1 MLMLKY
7 FLNNC
12 DTNLLQYP
20 PYSEASI
27 EPRKFKLFKNA
38 FLDCIDDAE
47 KLFISDD
54 LEKLFIFGLD
64 NEADEYEKQVNC
76 IIKDF
81 YNVYIDKGENYT
93 FSIIKLIVEFYKKTV
108 NMSITN
114 KKQLVIIND
123 ISQLQGNLNDLLT
136 PNVVI
141 SYNECDI
148 IYRLSKYYIDEE
160 DSLVNE
166 LIDEYCFAD
175 YVDHRVRHFYNNK
188 KKTIK
193 LYLHNGY
200 KLIISIQDKKVIDYS
215 VEHDNEILNPVNR
228 LKHYNNED
236 YRESNY
242 LNTLNTTYLFIPPSA
257 IERKLKTKKYF
268 KDIYDKF
275 LEQVKNID
283 TIEDRTQLIKKT
295 IIDLTHIN
303 ILLNIDNIDD
313 IIPMDKLNIIG
324 IDGVKFILE
333 NLIENPD
340 ISYLVSRVIWLGC
353 RFSLDNPSIQ
363 YYLKPILD
371 IFVLNN
377 KER

>member
-7 FLNNC
+7 FLSNCGNN
-12 DTNLLQYP
+12 LPQL
-20 PYSEASI
+20 PYQEVNQ
-27 EPRKFKLFKNA
+27 EKYELFKRA
-38 FLDCIDDAE
+38 FLDNIDDAE
-47 KLFISDD
+47 KLYIAKD
-54 LEKLFIFGLD
+54 LENLFVYGL
-64 NEADEYEKQVNC
+64 NHSSSEYEKQVNSV
-76 IIKDF
+76 IKYF
-81 YNVYIDKGENYT
+81 YNSYANSGENYT
-93 FSIIKLIVEFYKKTV
+93 LAVIKLIVEFYKKTV

-123 ISQLQGNLNDLLT
+123 ISQLQGNLNNLLT
-136 PNVVI
+136 PNVII
-141 SYNECDI
+141 SYNEYDI

-160 DSLVNE
+160 DNLVNE

-175 YVDHRVRHFYNNK
+175 YVDHRVRHFYNNH

-200 KLIISIQDKKVIDYS
+200 KLIISIQDKKVIGYS
-215 VEHDNEILNPVNR
+215 VEHNNDILNPVNR

-236 YRESNY
+236 YKESNY
-242 LNTLNTTYLFIPPSA
+242 LNTINTIYLFIPPSA

-268 KDIYDKF
+268 QDIYDKF

-283 TIEDRTQLIKKT
+283 TLEDRTQLIKKT
-295 IIDLTHIN
+295 IIDLTNIN

-340 ISYLVSRVIWLGC
+340 ISYLVSRVIRLGC
-353 RFSLDNPSIQ
+353 RFSLDNSSIQ
-363 YYLKPILD
+363 CYLKPILD
-371 IFVLNN
+371 IFCV
-377 KER
+377 K